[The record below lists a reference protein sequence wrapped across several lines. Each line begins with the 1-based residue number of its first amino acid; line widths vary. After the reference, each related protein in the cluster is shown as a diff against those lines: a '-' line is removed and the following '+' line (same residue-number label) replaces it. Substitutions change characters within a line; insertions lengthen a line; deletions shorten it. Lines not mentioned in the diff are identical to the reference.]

1 MNHLEKRKA
10 PRITTVVPVTCR
22 VTTAAVAALPSAR
35 GAEQHRG
42 TTFSAR
48 TVNISH
54 DGILINSDTDLMPL
68 TQLEMTMQAPSDGHA
83 IRILAEVA
91 WSRKNAM
98 NLFGRYGAGLKVKQI
113 DPKDEKLL
121 TNFFKPA

>member
-1 MNHLEKRKA
+1 MIHQEKRKA

-22 VTTAAVAALPSAR
+22 VTASAVASLPSAR

-54 DGILINSDTDLMPL
+54 DGILINSDTDLMPQ
-68 TQLEMTMQAPSDGHA
+68 TQLEMTLQAPSDGHT

-98 NLFGRYGAGLKVKQI
+98 NLFGRYGAGLRI
-113 DPKDEKLL
+113 REINPKDEKLL
-121 TNFFKPA
+121 TDFFKPI